1 MRSIILFFFV
11 LFSTT
16 YFANAQ
22 SRNIAGKVTDQQS
35 HELLANVSVNVK
47 GTIVGTTTDA
57 SGNFTLAVPGGK
69 NILTISYI
77 GYTPQEV
84 PVNDLSIINI
94 SLAPGSSALNEVVVT
109 GYTSQRKKDITG
121 SVSLVDMK
129 ALKSVPSGS
138 AVQALQGQ
146 ASGVNV
152 IRSGV
157 PGGASNVFVRGIS
170 SFGDSQPLVLVD
182 GVESNLD
189 DISANDIESMQV
201 LKDAGAAA
209 IYGVRGS
216 NGVIIVTTKKGKS
229 KSPGVTYDSYYG
241 VQLPLQG
248 NVFDLMN
255 SEDFARLSKVANPNT
270 ALFQNGLPDFLYRG
284 PGGSGVAMAGDPAV
298 DPLKYN
304 LDPLNSSNNYLIQQV
319 NKTGTDWFHEVFE
332 AAPIQNHN
340 LTVSGGTNK
349 SNYLVSL
356 GYLDQQGTLM
366 ETYLKRYSVRVNTSY
381 NVKKNI
387 RIGQNA
393 YFFYKQNKDLSA
405 G

>member
-138 AVQALQGQ
+138 AVQALQG
-146 ASGVNV
+146 
-152 IRSGV
+152 
-157 PGGASNVFVRGIS
+157 
-170 SFGDSQPLVLVD
+170 
-182 GVESNLD
+182 
-189 DISANDIESMQV
+189 
-201 LKDAGAAA
+201 
-209 IYGVRGS
+209 
-216 NGVIIVTTKKGKS
+216 
-229 KSPGVTYDSYYG
+229 
-241 VQLPLQG
+241 
-248 NVFDLMN
+248 
-255 SEDFARLSKVANPNT
+255 
-270 ALFQNGLPDFLYRG
+270 
-284 PGGSGVAMAGDPAV
+284 
-298 DPLKYN
+298 
-304 LDPLNSSNNYLIQQV
+304 
-319 NKTGTDWFHEVFE
+319 
-332 AAPIQNHN
+332 
-340 LTVSGGTNK
+340 
-349 SNYLVSL
+349 
-356 GYLDQQGTLM
+356 
-366 ETYLKRYSVRVNTSY
+366 
-381 NVKKNI
+381 
-387 RIGQNA
+387 
-393 YFFYKQNKDLSA
+393 
-405 G
+405 

>member
-1 MRSIILFFFV
+1 M
-11 LFSTT
+11 
-16 YFANAQ
+16 
-22 SRNIAGKVTDQQS
+22 
-35 HELLANVSVNVK
+35 
-47 GTIVGTTTDA
+47 
-57 SGNFTLAVPGGK
+57 
-69 NILTISYI
+69 
-77 GYTPQEV
+77 
-84 PVNDLSIINI
+84 
-94 SLAPGSSALNEVVVT
+94 
-109 GYTSQRKKDITG
+109 
-121 SVSLVDMK
+121 
-129 ALKSVPSGS
+129 
-138 AVQALQGQ
+138 
-146 ASGVNV
+146 
-152 IRSGV
+152 RSGV

-284 PGGSGVAMAGDPAV
+284 PGGSGVGVAGDPAV
-298 DPLKYN
+298 DPVKYN

-405 G
+405 GNPISWTYREMPIIPVYDIRGNYGGTFAGPELGASSNAVAVQQNTRNNKFNSWDVVGNVFAEVDFLKHFTARTSFGGTIENTYNTNFIY